1 MSDSKLPTRYE
12 QALAWFDHYLIRPL
26 YTARVRRLIL
36 QSFPFWIAS
45 LLTGLMAVGYEKVFN
60 WAEQVSFTW
69 LSRVPLQAFGLTPV
83 AFLLSWALVHYLAPA
98 ARGSGIPQVMAGI
111 DLSNPAQYRHTEYL
125 LSLRVAAVKVV
136 SSVVLL
142 LGGGI
147 IGREGPTIQVSAA
160 IFRAINRLQPA
171 GWPQLSR
178 QIALVTGGAAGLA
191 AAFNTPLGGIVFVVE
206 ELTQIHLSRFRM
218 AVFAA
223 VIIAG
228 LTAQQFLGPYLYLGF
243 PKVTSPGGWFQALA
257 MGCAMACGLAGAF
270 FAKALLAIGQYRKR
284 FTTLRAQVGWVM
296 GCGLALATLAYF
308 VGIDGVGTGKPIINR
323 LLFQNSGTTPFYLF
337 PVRFAGMVLSYSG
350 GGAGGVFATSL
361 SAGALLGDGLARLAG
376 VPVVDRNLLI
386 LVSMVGFL
394 TGVVRSPFTAAILVL
409 EMTDR
414 HSAIFQLLLGALL
427 AQAVAALVDPHSLYE
442 HLKQGFVRE
451 SLAQELSPHA
461 AALPPDHDEDR
472 DHEQEN
478 VKPKKT
484 QPTEG

>member
-1 MSDSKLPTRYE
+1 MSDASSTSRYA
-12 QALAWFDHYLIRPL
+12 QVLAWLDRRLLRPL

-36 QSFPFWIAS
+36 QSFPFWVAS
-45 LLTGLMAVGYEKVFN
+45 LLTGLMAVGYEKLFT
-60 WAEQVSFTW
+60 WAESISFSW
-69 LSRVPLQAFGLTPV
+69 LQRAPLLAFGLTPL
-83 AFLLSWALVHYLAPA
+83 AFLASWGLVKRFAPA

-111 DLSNPAQYRHTEYL
+111 ELSNPAQHQHTAYL
-125 LSLRVAAVKVV
+125 LSLRVAIVKVL

-142 LGGGI
+142 LGGGV
-147 IGREGPTIQVSAA
+147 IGREGPTIQVAAA
-160 IFRAINRLQPA
+160 IFRAIGRLQPA
-171 GWPQLSR
+171 GWPKLSR

-218 AVFAA
+218 AVFSA

-228 LTAQQFLGPYLYLGF
+228 LTAQQFLGSYLYLGY
-243 PKVTSPGGWFQALA
+243 PKVTSPAGWYQVLA
-257 MGCAMACGLAGAF
+257 MGTAMVCGLAGAL
-270 FAKALLAIGQYRKR
+270 FAKTLLGLNAYRQR
-284 FTTLRAQVGWVM
+284 FTTLGAQAGWVG
-296 GCGLALATLAYF
+296 GCGLLLAGLAYA
-308 VGIDGVGTGKPIINR
+308 VGPDGVGTGKPIINQ
-323 LLFQNSGTTPFYLF
+323 LLFQNSGVVPGYLF
-337 PVRFAGMVLSYSG
+337 PVRFVGMALSYSS

-376 VPVVDRNLLI
+376 VAVADRNLLI

-442 HLKQGFVRE
+442 HLRQGFIRE
-451 SLAQELSPHA
+451 SMEQAEA
-461 AALPPDHDEDR
+461 ASVATPVPNPP
-472 DHEQEN
+472 
-478 VKPKKT
+478 PG
-484 QPTEG
+484 QP